1 MELRIWYAVCRVTG
15 FQIPN
20 SKFLIPI
27 KAAFQF
33 ITILPVGKPADF
45 QPLRMIP
52 YFPIVGLILGMMTAL
67 FDLTVSQLW
76 PPGVAALLDVI
87 FLIII
92 TGAFHLDGLGDAADG
107 LYGQRSFE
115 KALAIMKDS
124 RLGAMGLVAIICGL
138 SVKWAGIAELDS
150 HRSLWLIII
159 PAYSRGSML
168 FGLRFLPYG
177 RPDGGTGMDFFDSPL
192 PLRAFSGL
200 LIPLILSLFLG
211 WRGIGIN
218 LFFILLTGAI
228 LYYYKKKLGCIT
240 GDMLGAM
247 GEVIEATLFLLAT
260 AGAMT

>member
-1 MELRIWYAVCRVTG
+1 MW
-15 FQIPN
+15 N
-20 SKFLIPI
+20 SI

-45 QPLRMIP
+45 QPRRMIP
-52 YFPIVGLILGMMTAL
+52 YFPIVGLILGMMLAL
-67 FDLTVSQLW
+67 VDQAALQLW
-76 PPGVAALLDVI
+76 PPGVAALLDVV

-107 LYGQRSFE
+107 LYGHRSLE

-124 RLGAMGLVAIICGL
+124 RIGAMGLVAIICGL
-138 SVKWAGIAELDS
+138 SVKWAGIAGLDS
-150 HRSLWLIII
+150 YRNLWLIII

-177 RPDGGTGMDFFDSPL
+177 RPDGGTGRDFFDSPL
-192 PLRAFSGL
+192 PLRTFSGL
-200 LIPLILSLFLG
+200 LIPLALSLFLG
-211 WRGIGIN
+211 WRGIGIT
-218 LFFILLTGAI
+218 LLFILLTGAI

-247 GEVIEATLFLLAT
+247 SEVIEAVLFLVAT
-260 AGAMT
+260 AGVLT